1 MTGALLRAWAPGA
14 VVIVLIATFASA
26 QVDNYEP
33 VTTETLLNPSPDDWL
48 MFSRTYDAQRFSTL
62 DQIDSGNVDGLRM
75 VWSRGL
81 GAGASESIPIVRQG
95 VLYTVHPGAIVQ
107 ALDATNG
114 NLIWQYER
122 ELENP
127 AAASTARTKNLA
139 IYEDLVFYTAPD
151 SYVVALDVRSGRVRW
166 ETLAGGGTHT
176 SGPIVVEGK
185 VITGRG
191 CSTRADCFIAAHDA
205 ETGEEVWRFH
215 TTQAPGEGG
224 DDSWGNVPVED
235 RVASTWGLPG
245 SYDPERRLIYWGIAN
260 PTPYTRMER
269 HGGNPDEIARTA
281 PADLYSNSTV
291 ALDPDTG
298 ELVWYYQHNPGE
310 DWDLDYTNERT
321 LVRTRFDPDPEAVKW
336 INPNI
341 PRGEERSIAVSVG
354 EPGGLW
360 ALDAVTGEFLW
371 ATPFPFDVPEFH
383 IADIDVETGNS
394 YPNFDLGFREP
405 GERHLVCFHNTR
417 SYWATA
423 YHPGTNS
430 LYVPYLDN
438 CLDMTAAG
446 PDGPERRLSVPR
458 PGADV
463 DEIAGLAK
471 VNMTTGRIELIYSG
485 PAPSNGAVLATAGNL
500 VFWGDLDRRFRAF
513 DAETGSILWES
524 ILGGSI
530 QNSTI
535 TYAVNGRQYV
545 AVMTGEGLLTGR
557 LIDQAG
563 LEPSRGHNSIYV
575 FALPE

>member
-1 MTGALLRAWAPGA
+1 MTGSFLRTWTPTALAICLIVPVATAQIEDYDPVGA
-14 VVIVLIATFASA
+14 EVLL
-26 QVDNYEP
+26 E
-33 VTTETLLNPSPDDWL
+33 PSPDDWL
-48 MFSRTYDAQRFSTL
+48 MFSRTYDAQRFSPL
-62 DQIDSGNVDGLRM
+62 DQINSDNVDQLRM

-81 GAGASESIPIVRQG
+81 GTGSSESIPLVHQG
-95 VLYTVHPGAIVQ
+95 VLYVVHAGAIIQ

-114 NLIWQYER
+114 DLIWQYER

-127 AAASTARTKNLA
+127 GAGSTARTKNLA

-151 SYVVALDVRSGRVRW
+151 SFVVALDARSGQVRW
-166 ETLAGGGTHT
+166 ETQADGGVHT

-185 VITGRG
+185 VVTGRG
-191 CSTRADCFIAAHDA
+191 CLTRTDCYIAAHDA
-205 ETGEEVWRFH
+205 GTGEEVWRFY
-215 TTQAPGEGG
+215 TTPAPDEPGG
-224 DDSWGNVPVED
+224 ASWGDVPVEE

-245 SYDPERRLIYWGIAN
+245 SYDPVRRLIYWGIAN
-260 PTPYTRMER
+260 PTPYTRLER
-269 HGGNPDEIARTA
+269 HGGDPDAVARTS

-321 LVRTRFDPDPEAVKW
+321 LVETLFDPDPDEVKW

-341 PRGEERSIAVSVG
+341 TRGEERNIAITVG

-360 ALDAVTGEFLW
+360 ALDAETGEFLW

-383 IADIDVETGNS
+383 IADVDVETGQS
-394 YPNFDLGFREP
+394 YPNFDLGFQEP
-405 GERHLVCFHNTR
+405 GERHLICFHNTR

-423 YHPGTNS
+423 FHPGTNS

-446 PDGPERRLSVPR
+446 PDGPEVRLSVPR
-458 PGADV
+458 PGSDP
-463 DEIAGLAK
+463 DTIAGLAK
-471 VNMTTGRIELIYSG
+471 VNVTTGRIDLIYSG
-485 PAPSNGAVLATAGNL
+485 PAPGNGAVLATAGNL

-513 DAETGSILWES
+513 DAETGSLLWES
-524 ILGGSI
+524 ILGGPV

-535 TYAVNGRQYV
+535 TYAVNGRQYL
-545 AVMTGEGLLTGR
+545 AVMTGEGLLTAR
-557 LIDQAG
+557 LINQAA
-563 LEPSRGHNSIYV
+563 LEPGRGHNAIYV
-575 FALPE
+575 LALPE